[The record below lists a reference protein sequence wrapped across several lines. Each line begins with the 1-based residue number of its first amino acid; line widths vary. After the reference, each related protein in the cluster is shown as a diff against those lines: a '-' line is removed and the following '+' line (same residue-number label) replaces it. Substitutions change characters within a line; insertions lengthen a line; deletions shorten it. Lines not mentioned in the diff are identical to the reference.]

1 MIQILLFFL
10 PENRIAEERHASGVP
25 LVLALTVSGLIWNK
39 GWTAVATAKRRAQ
52 GIDARGPQKRRKELP
67 KVSTGIAGLDLVL
80 GGGLPAGRVTLL
92 SGGPGSGKT
101 IMGLQY
107 LLHGAGAGQPG
118 ILVMFE
124 ERAAAVR
131 QNAWSWGWDMARLEK
146 KNKLCLMDARLD
158 PEAVISGEF
167 SIKGLLAILDQ
178 RIKAVRAK
186 LILIDAVDALLHLY
200 DSPMRERHEL
210 YALHEWLLDRGLTT
224 IMTVK
229 TVPQEEAPSRYAF
242 LDFMADCV
250 IHVDQR
256 VTAQIT
262 TRRLRVIKYR
272 GSGYGRNEYPF
283 IINENGINIIPITSN
298 VLQHRPPGS
307 KVSSGQ
313 AWLDE
318 VLAGGYKCGTSILLA
333 GTAGAGKT
341 TLACIFT
348 QAACLRGERVLYI
361 NFEES
366 AESMVSNMLSPGL
379 ALQPLIK
386 TGTLV
391 VRSYLPEAMG
401 VEEHLFHAL
410 KHLDEFQ
417 PRHVVVDAISAC
429 KRMGSDQ
436 AAFDY
441 MMRILNACKER
452 GITCIYINQS
462 SGLDI
467 VEEISGIGISSIID
481 TIILLRHLPI
491 DGAIVRQLIVMK
503 SRGSKHS
510 EQFHEFRITDR
521 GMDLVKT

>member
-1 MIQILLFFL
+1 
-10 PENRIAEERHASGVP
+10 
-25 LVLALTVSGLIWNK
+25 
-39 GWTAVATAKRRAQ
+39 VATAKRRAQ
-52 GIDARGPQKRRKELP
+52 GKNAGGPQKRTKELP

-92 SGGPGSGKT
+92 SGGPGSGKSM
-101 IMGLQY
+101 IGLQC
-107 LLHGAGAGQPG
+107 LLQGAADGRPG

-124 ERAAAVR
+124 ERAAAMR
-131 QNAWSWGWDMARLEK
+131 QNAASLGWEMTRLEK
-146 KNKLCLMDARLD
+146 KNRLYLMDARLD

-178 RIKAVRAK
+178 RIKAMRAK
-186 LILIDAVDALLHLY
+186 LILIDAADALLHLY
-200 DSPMRERHEL
+200 DSPLRERREL
-210 YALHEWLLDRGLTT
+210 YALHEWLLDRGLTA

-256 VTAQIT
+256 VTAQLT

-283 IINENGINIIPITSN
+283 IIDESGINIIPITSS
-298 VLQHRPPGS
+298 VLQHRPPGP
-307 KVSSGQ
+307 KMSSGQ
-313 AWLDE
+313 AWLDD
-318 VLAGGYKCGTSILLA
+318 LLGGGFKSGTSILLA

-341 TLACIFT
+341 TMACAFAR
-348 QAACLRGERVLYI
+348 AAGLRGERVLYL

-379 ALQPLIK
+379 PLQPLIQ
-386 TGTLV
+386 TGKLAI
-391 VRSYLPEAMG
+391 RSYLPEAMG

-410 KHLDEFQ
+410 KDLDEIQ
-417 PRHVVVDAISAC
+417 PQHVIVDAISAC
-429 KRMGSDQ
+429 KRMGSEQ
-436 AAFDY
+436 AAFEY
-441 MMRILNACKER
+441 LMRVLNVCKER
-452 GITCIYINQS
+452 GVTCIYINQTA
-462 SGLDI
+462 GLDI
-467 VEEISGIGISSIID
+467 VAEISGIGISSIID

-491 DGAIVRQLIVMK
+491 GGAVARQLIVMK

-521 GMDLVKT
+521 GIDLVKT

>member
-1 MIQILLFFL
+1 MGK
-10 PENRIAEERHASGVP
+10 RHTSGVL
-25 LVLALTVSGLIWNK
+25 LVLALTVARSIWHK
-39 GWTAVATAKRRAQ
+39 GWSAVATTKRRAQ
-52 GIDARGPQKRRKELP
+52 ARDAGGPQKRRKKLP

-92 SGGPGSGKT
+92 SGGPGSGKSM
-101 IMGLQY
+101 MGLQC
-107 LLHGAGAGQPG
+107 LIHGASAGLPG

-131 QNAWSWGWDMARLEK
+131 QNAWSWGWDLARLEK
-146 KNKLCLMDARLD
+146 KNKLYLMDARLD
-158 PEAVISGEF
+158 PEVVISGEF

-178 RIKAVRAK
+178 RIKAMRAK
-186 LILIDAVDALLHLY
+186 LILIDAADALLHLY
-200 DSPMRERHEL
+200 DNPLRERREL
-210 YALHEWLLDRGLTT
+210 YALHEWLLDRGLTA

-229 TVPQEEAPSRYAF
+229 TVPHEEAPSRYAF

-283 IINENGINIIPITSN
+283 IIDESGINIIPITSN
-298 VLQHRPPGS
+298 VLQHRPPGP
-307 KVSSGQ
+307 KVSSGR
-313 AWLDE
+313 AWLDD
-318 VLAGGYKCGTSILLA
+318 VAGGGYKSGTSILLA

-341 TLACIFT
+341 TLACAFAC
-348 QAACLRGERVLYI
+348 AAGLRGERVLYL

-410 KHLDEFQ
+410 KDLDEVQ
-417 PRHVVVDAISAC
+417 PQHVIVDAISAC
-429 KRMGSDQ
+429 KRMGSEQ

-441 MMRILNACKER
+441 LMRILNVCKER
-452 GITCIYINQS
+452 GITCIYINQTA
-462 SGLDI
+462 GLDI
-467 VEEISGIGISSIID
+467 VEEISGIGVSSIID

-491 DGAIVRQLIVMK
+491 DGAVTRQLIVMK

-521 GMDLVKT
+521 GMDLVKA

>member
-1 MIQILLFFL
+1 
-10 PENRIAEERHASGVP
+10 
-25 LVLALTVSGLIWNK
+25 
-39 GWTAVATAKRRAQ
+39 VATAKRRVQ
-52 GIDARGPQKRRKELP
+52 GRNAGGSQKRGKELP

-92 SGGPGSGKT
+92 SGGPGSGKSM
-101 IMGLQY
+101 MGLQC
-107 LLHGAGAGQPG
+107 LLHGASAGQSG

-131 QNAWSWGWDMARLEK
+131 QNARSRGWDLARLEK
-146 KNKLCLMDARLD
+146 KNKLYLMDARLD
-158 PEAVISGEF
+158 PEAIVSGEF
-167 SIKGLLAILDQ
+167 SIKGMLAILNH
-178 RIKAVRAK
+178 RIKAMRAK
-186 LILIDAVDALLHLY
+186 LIVIDAVDALLHLY

-229 TVPQEEAPSRYAF
+229 TVAHEEGPPRYAF

-283 IINENGINIIPITSN
+283 IINEDGINLIPITSN
-298 VLQHRPPGS
+298 VLQHRPPGP

-313 AWLDE
+313 AWLDG
-318 VLAGGYKCGTSILLA
+318 VLAGGYKCGTSILFA

-341 TLACIFT
+341 TLACVFT
-348 QAACLRGERVLYI
+348 QAACLRGERVLYL

-386 TGTLV
+386 TGKLV

-410 KHLDEFQ
+410 KNLDEFQ
-417 PRHVVVDAISAC
+417 PQHVVVDAISAC

-441 MMRILNACKER
+441 LMRILNACKER
-452 GITCIYINQS
+452 GITCIYLNQT
-462 SGLDI
+462 SGLEI

-481 TIILLRHLPI
+481 SIILLRHLPI
-491 DGAIVRQLIVMK
+491 DGAITRQLIVMK

-521 GMDLVKT
+521 GMDLVKG